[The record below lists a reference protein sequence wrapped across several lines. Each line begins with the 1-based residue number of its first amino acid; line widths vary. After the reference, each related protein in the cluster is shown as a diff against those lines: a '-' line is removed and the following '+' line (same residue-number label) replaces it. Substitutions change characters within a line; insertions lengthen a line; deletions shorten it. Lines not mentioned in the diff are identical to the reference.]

1 MIKNGK
7 VMPIDVVRYRPGLA
21 FGSATRT
28 TAGAATNDALPAR
41 VPRTM
46 SSPYDI
52 PPKTASNTPITPFI
66 RGIAIA
72 RKMSLKPIDLK
83 AAKCFAAIIPI
94 SMRKSVSTPG
104 TKSMKNES
112 VGVKEMDIDRFLSFE
127 NKNLNSGLSLSNME
141 ILHLANPV
149 CYGSIVILQ
158 KNRNIMLIGCQ
169 VQIQNTRVS

>member
-1 MIKNGK
+1 
-7 VMPIDVVRYRPGLA
+7 
-21 FGSATRT
+21 
-28 TAGAATNDALPAR
+28 
-41 VPRTM
+41 
-46 SSPYDI
+46 
-52 PPKTASNTPITPFI
+52 
-66 RGIAIA
+66 
-72 RKMSLKPIDLK
+72 
-83 AAKCFAAIIPI
+83 
-94 SMRKSVSTPG
+94 MRKSVSTPG